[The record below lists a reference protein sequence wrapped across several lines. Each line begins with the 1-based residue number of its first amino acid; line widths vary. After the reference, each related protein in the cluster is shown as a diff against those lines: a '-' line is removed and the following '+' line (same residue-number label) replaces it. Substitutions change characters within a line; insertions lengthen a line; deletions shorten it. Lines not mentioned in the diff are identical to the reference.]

1 MDSSEAL
8 IKDIV
13 LTRLLEKIQI
23 LNIYSA
29 KVTKTDVIRIEKE
42 QITVEINFDDC
53 YVLGISLNNNDFN
66 YIYLKLENSVLDFIH
81 NNIF

>member
-13 LTRLLEKIQI
+13 LTRLLEKIKL

-42 QITVEINFDDC
+42 QITVEIDFDNC
-53 YVLGISLNNNDFN
+53 YILVISLNNNDFN
-66 YIYLKLENSVLDFIH
+66 YIYLKLENSVLDFID